1 MAQQKKKTTT
11 TKKKTTGSSRSSSS
25 GKRTAKKNQKR
36 PIRRE
41 VAGAILLVLAL
52 CLGFSYFQSGAWL
65 LDQPAK
71 LCRSLFGWGYYL
83 VAPALL
89 LGSYILLFHRG
100 RNVASCLVGTALL
113 PVVFGAIMHIA
124 LCKEKY
130 VNMDGILKLL
140 WTSGNALESGGAVS
154 ASLAIMLVL
163 LVKKVLAMVLLVV
176 LFVAF
181 LMMAF
186 RLTPAAV
193 IEAVRSHERVPYEP
207 VEEEDLPPQRTHV
220 PRRSAPVHTPDAAID
235 IPLDGEERVIRKN
248 PTGGFFRKKSDNI
261 KSPDELLAG
270 GSAAETKI
278 AAPVS
283 PAAAPSAPVKPVTVE
298 ADDFDLPPFDTAP
311 SAPAPVVPAPAPV
324 MHTPFAAPAPSVQ
337 SAPVTAATVAA
348 AAAPAVLTDK
358 QEDKLRR
365 AEVDAAREEVTR
377 EIEGSDAQPQPPA
390 YQYPPITLLKEGS
403 VTNAAEHDRVI
414 AFTSQLA
421 HVVSNAYVKSPTAQ
435 VHHGFSAGSY
445 RDLTRVA
452 HLNPQ
457 MWSEL
462 MIDDADALAFEID
475 HLIEALG
482 AYSRALKDHD
492 QRYLEN
498 LLAEGDRIKR
508 ALDDEASH

>member
-124 LCKEKY
+124 LCKEEY

-207 VEEEDLPPQRTHV
+207 VEEEDLPPQHTHV

-235 IPLDGEERVIRKN
+235 IPLDGEERVIKKN

-311 SAPAPVVPAPAPV
+311 SAPAPVVPAPA
-324 MHTPFAAPAPSVQ
+324 
-337 SAPVTAATVAA
+337 
-348 AAAPAVLTDK
+348 
-358 QEDKLRR
+358 R
-365 AEVDAAREEVTR
+365 AGRK
-377 EIEGSDAQPQPPA
+377 P
-390 YQYPPITLLKEGS
+390 
-403 VTNAAEHDRVI
+403 
-414 AFTSQLA
+414 TS
-421 HVVSNAYVKSPTAQ
+421 S
-435 VHHGFSAGSY
+435 
-445 RDLTRVA
+445 
-452 HLNPQ
+452 
-457 MWSEL
+457 
-462 MIDDADALAFEID
+462 
-475 HLIEALG
+475 
-482 AYSRALKDHD
+482 
-492 QRYLEN
+492 
-498 LLAEGDRIKR
+498 
-508 ALDDEASH
+508 

>member
-235 IPLDGEERVIRKN
+235 IPLDGEERVIKKN
-248 PTGGFFRKKSDNI
+248 STGGFFRKKSDNI

-324 MHTPFAAPAPSVQ
+324 MHTPFAAPTPSVQ
-337 SAPVTAATVAA
+337 SAPVAA
-348 AAAPAVLTDK
+348 AAAATTVPTVLTDK

-390 YQYPPITLLKEGS
+390 YQYPPITLLKEGG
-403 VTNAAEHDRVI
+403 VTNAAEAGAELRNNSRRLAQTLTSFGVDAQPGDVVRGPSVTRYE
-414 AFTSQLA
+414 FTLSQG
-421 HVVSNAYVKSPTAQ
+421 VK
-435 VHHGFSAGSY
+435 
-445 RDLTRVA
+445 L
-452 HLNPQ
+452 
-457 MWSEL
+457 
-462 MIDDADALAFEID
+462 
-475 HLIEALG
+475 
-482 AYSRALKDHD
+482 
-492 QRYLEN
+492 
-498 LLAEGDRIKR
+498 
-508 ALDDEASH
+508 

>member
-71 LCRSLFGWGYYL
+71 LCGRSLAGAITSSRPHCCWGAIFCSST
-83 VAPALL
+83 VGGTSRPA
-89 LGSYILLFHRG
+89 
-100 RNVASCLVGTALL
+100 LVGTALL

-163 LVKKVLAMVLLVV
+163 LVKKVLAMILLVV

-207 VEEEDLPPQRTHV
+207 VEEEDLPPQHTHA
-220 PRRSAPVHTPDAAID
+220 PRRSAPIHTPDAAID

-270 GSAAETKI
+270 GSAAETKS

-298 ADDFDLPPFDTAP
+298 ADDFDLPPFDTTP
-311 SAPAPVVPAPAPV
+311 SA
-324 MHTPFAAPAPSVQ
+324 
-337 SAPVTAATVAA
+337 SARSSRHP
-348 AAAPAVLTDK
+348 
-358 QEDKLRR
+358 
-365 AEVDAAREEVTR
+365 
-377 EIEGSDAQPQPPA
+377 
-390 YQYPPITLLKEGS
+390 
-403 VTNAAEHDRVI
+403 
-414 AFTSQLA
+414 
-421 HVVSNAYVKSPTAQ
+421 
-435 VHHGFSAGSY
+435 
-445 RDLTRVA
+445 
-452 HLNPQ
+452 HL
-457 MWSEL
+457 
-462 MIDDADALAFEID
+462 
-475 HLIEALG
+475 
-482 AYSRALKDHD
+482 
-492 QRYLEN
+492 
-498 LLAEGDRIKR
+498 
-508 ALDDEASH
+508 

>member
-193 IEAVRSHERVPYEP
+193 MVWSKFMNVFT
-207 VEEEDLPPQRTHV
+207 L
-220 PRRSAPVHTPDAAID
+220 
-235 IPLDGEERVIRKN
+235 
-248 PTGGFFRKKSDNI
+248 
-261 KSPDELLAG
+261 
-270 GSAAETKI
+270 
-278 AAPVS
+278 AAPRAVM
-283 PAAAPSAPVKPVTVE
+283 PAAAGSIASPRALTFLPALEISRPIRWLALLVSSMLFRILASPLVT
-298 ADDFDLPPFDTAP
+298 L
-311 SAPAPVVPAPAPV
+311 S
-324 MHTPFAAPAPSVQ
+324 
-337 SAPVTAATVAA
+337 
-348 AAAPAVLTDK
+348 
-358 QEDKLRR
+358 
-365 AEVDAAREEVTR
+365 
-377 EIEGSDAQPQPPA
+377 
-390 YQYPPITLLKEGS
+390 
-403 VTNAAEHDRVI
+403 
-414 AFTSQLA
+414 
-421 HVVSNAYVKSPTAQ
+421 
-435 VHHGFSAGSY
+435 
-445 RDLTRVA
+445 
-452 HLNPQ
+452 
-457 MWSEL
+457 WSL
-462 MIDDADALAFEID
+462 MITSIISAI
-475 HLIEALG
+475 H
-482 AYSRALKDHD
+482 
-492 QRYLEN
+492 
-498 LLAEGDRIKR
+498 
-508 ALDDEASH
+508 

>member
-65 LDQPAK
+65 LDQPAQ

-124 LCKEKY
+124 LCKEEY

-163 LVKKVLAMVLLVV
+163 LVKKVLAMILLVV

-186 RLTPAAV
+186 RLDA
-193 IEAVRSHERVPYEP
+193 
-207 VEEEDLPPQRTHV
+207 
-220 PRRSAPVHTPDAAID
+220 RR
-235 IPLDGEERVIRKN
+235 R
-248 PTGGFFRKKSDNI
+248 
-261 KSPDELLAG
+261 
-270 GSAAETKI
+270 
-278 AAPVS
+278 
-283 PAAAPSAPVKPVTVE
+283 
-298 ADDFDLPPFDTAP
+298 
-311 SAPAPVVPAPAPV
+311 
-324 MHTPFAAPAPSVQ
+324 
-337 SAPVTAATVAA
+337 
-348 AAAPAVLTDK
+348 
-358 QEDKLRR
+358 
-365 AEVDAAREEVTR
+365 
-377 EIEGSDAQPQPPA
+377 
-390 YQYPPITLLKEGS
+390 
-403 VTNAAEHDRVI
+403 DR
-414 AFTSQLA
+414 
-421 HVVSNAYVKSPTAQ
+421 
-435 VHHGFSAGSY
+435 G
-445 RDLTRVA
+445 R
-452 HLNPQ
+452 
-457 MWSEL
+457 
-462 MIDDADALAFEID
+462 ALAR
-475 HLIEALG
+475 A
-482 AYSRALKDHD
+482 RAL
-492 QRYLEN
+492 
-498 LLAEGDRIKR
+498 
-508 ALDDEASH
+508 

>member
-130 VNMDGILKLL
+130 VNMDGILKIL

-207 VEEEDLPPQRTHV
+207 VEEEDLPPQHTHA

-235 IPLDGEERVIRKN
+235 IPLDGEERVIKKN

-270 GSAAETKI
+270 GSAAETKS

-298 ADDFDLPPFDTAP
+298 ADDFDLPPFDTTPSAP
-311 SAPAPVVPAPAPV
+311 VSAPAPVVPAPAPV
-324 MHTPFAAPAPSVQ
+324 MHTPFAAPTPSVQ
-337 SAPVTAATVAA
+337 GAPS
-348 AAAPAVLTDK
+348 P
-358 QEDKLRR
+358 
-365 AEVDAAREEVTR
+365 
-377 EIEGSDAQPQPPA
+377 QPQQQRRFPPC
-390 YQYPPITLLKEGS
+390 
-403 VTNAAEHDRVI
+403 
-414 AFTSQLA
+414 
-421 HVVSNAYVKSPTAQ
+421 
-435 VHHGFSAGSY
+435 
-445 RDLTRVA
+445 
-452 HLNPQ
+452 
-457 MWSEL
+457 
-462 MIDDADALAFEID
+462 
-475 HLIEALG
+475 
-482 AYSRALKDHD
+482 
-492 QRYLEN
+492 
-498 LLAEGDRIKR
+498 
-508 ALDDEASH
+508 

>member
-1 MAQQKKKTTT
+1 M
-11 TKKKTTGSSRSSSS
+11 
-25 GKRTAKKNQKR
+25 
-36 PIRRE
+36 
-41 VAGAILLVLAL
+41 
-52 CLGFSYFQSGAWL
+52 
-65 LDQPAK
+65 
-71 LCRSLFGWGYYL
+71 RSLFGWGYYL

-124 LCKEKY
+124 LCKEEY

-207 VEEEDLPPQRTHV
+207 VEEEDLPPQHTHV

-235 IPLDGEERVIRKN
+235 IPLDGEERVIKKN

-283 PAAAPSAPVKPVTVE
+283 AC
-298 ADDFDLPPFDTAP
+298 
-311 SAPAPVVPAPAPV
+311 
-324 MHTPFAAPAPSVQ
+324 
-337 SAPVTAATVAA
+337 
-348 AAAPAVLTDK
+348 
-358 QEDKLRR
+358 RR
-365 AEVDAAREEVTR
+365 AVRTR
-377 EIEGSDAQPQPPA
+377 
-390 YQYPPITLLKEGS
+390 
-403 VTNAAEHDRVI
+403 
-414 AFTSQLA
+414 
-421 HVVSNAYVKSPTAQ
+421 
-435 VHHGFSAGSY
+435 
-445 RDLTRVA
+445 
-452 HLNPQ
+452 
-457 MWSEL
+457 
-462 MIDDADALAFEID
+462 
-475 HLIEALG
+475 
-482 AYSRALKDHD
+482 
-492 QRYLEN
+492 
-498 LLAEGDRIKR
+498 
-508 ALDDEASH
+508 

>member
-130 VNMDGILKLL
+130 VNMDGILKIL

-163 LVKKVLAMVLLVV
+163 LVKKVLAMILLVV

-235 IPLDGEERVIRKN
+235 IPLDGEERVIKKN

-298 ADDFDLPPFDTAP
+298 ADDFDLPPFDTAS

-324 MHTPFAAPAPSVQ
+324 MHTPFAAPTPSVQ
-337 SAPVTAATVAA
+337 SAPGRRSRSSN
-348 AAAPAVLTDK
+348 DGS
-358 QEDKLRR
+358 RR
-365 AEVDAAREEVTR
+365 A
-377 EIEGSDAQPQPPA
+377 
-390 YQYPPITLLKEGS
+390 
-403 VTNAAEHDRVI
+403 DR
-414 AFTSQLA
+414 Q
-421 HVVSNAYVKSPTAQ
+421 
-435 VHHGFSAGSY
+435 AG
-445 RDLTRVA
+445 
-452 HLNPQ
+452 
-457 MWSEL
+457 
-462 MIDDADALAFEID
+462 
-475 HLIEALG
+475 G
-482 AYSRALKDHD
+482 
-492 QRYLEN
+492 
-498 LLAEGDRIKR
+498 
-508 ALDDEASH
+508 